1 MSAGP
6 ANLDERGLPR
16 GSRFDPAWEV
26 TPRQTRE
33 ALAAQEPGRPLLLD
47 CRRQDEW
54 NLCRIEGAT
63 LVPMDQIRSRLDE
76 VEDAAGGKDR
86 PIIVYCHHGRRSLTV
101 TAQLREAGFTDVKS
115 MAGGIDL
122 WSMDIDPSVPR
133 Y

>member
-1 MSAGP
+1 MNPGAP
-6 ANLDERGLPR
+6 NLDERGLPPGAR
-16 GSRFDPAWEV
+16 LDPALEV
-26 TPRQTRE
+26 TPRQTRD
-33 ALAAQEPGRPLLLD
+33 ALALPPDQRPLLLD
-47 CRRQDEW
+47 CRRPDEW
-54 NLCRIEGAT
+54 AFCRIEGAT
-63 LVPMDQIRSRLDE
+63 LVPMDQVPARLDE
-76 VEDAAGGKDR
+76 IEDAAGGRDR